1 MTNDIKKIKKIT
13 NRTSQGQA
21 GKWKVDI
28 GDKTYLIKENVI
40 AEETIPIGW
49 GESKVEIE
57 TTSNISEVVAYRI
70 GRYFGLKTQ
79 PYHLMKS
86 TELNIETK
94 SLNLVVCEF
103 IHYTVNLAQAVDNIK
118 GREVFDT
125 ELILKTAIQL
135 GVTRRSL
142 LQVLLF
148 DALIGNSDRH
158 LNNFLL
164 EKCPNN
170 TLKMNHII
178 DNGNSLLYNKE
189 TFATY
194 DDKAKPIKETHTE
207 QIKFLDKYIKEELP
221 IFNIY
226 SDLKQFMAY
235 IETDK
240 EIVEAF
246 KTMENPE
253 KVVEIKKMLKHNYLK
268 YIDKYMQKPYIF
280 IEKYKKDN
288 INYCK
293 ILNKNNNQIYE
304 LPESKLIQEI
314 KAGIGVDNLKTV
326 NRNGKIF
333 LSKITKKT

>member
-1 MTNDIKKIKKIT
+1 MTNEIKNIKKIT

-21 GKWKVDI
+21 GKWKVDV
-28 GDKTYLIKENVI
+28 GDKTFLIKENVI
-40 AEETIPIGW
+40 TEETVPIGW

-70 GRYFGLKTQ
+70 GRYFGLNTQ
-79 PYHLMKS
+79 PYYLIKS
-86 TELNIETK
+86 KDLNIETK
-94 SLNLVVCEF
+94 SSNLVVCEF

-125 ELILKTAIQL
+125 ELILKTVMQL

-189 TFATY
+189 TFAGY
-194 DDKAKPIKETHTE
+194 DDKSNPIKETHTE

-226 SDLKQFMAY
+226 SDLKQFMTF

-246 KTMENPE
+246 KMMKNPE

-268 YIDKYMQKPYIF
+268 YIDKYMQKPYLLLD
-280 IEKYKKDN
+280 KYKKGS

-293 ILNKNNNQIYE
+293 LLDKTNNTIHEVTEQN
-304 LPESKLIQEI
+304 LIENI
-314 KAGIGVDNLKTV
+314 ETGRGVENLKLV
-326 NRNGKIF
+326 NRKGKIF
-333 LSKITKKT
+333 VSKITIL

>member
-21 GKWKVDI
+21 GKWKVDV

-40 AEETIPIGW
+40 TEEIVSIGW
-49 GESKVEIE
+49 GESKVDIE

-70 GRYFGLKTQ
+70 GRYFGLNTQ

-94 SLNLVVCEF
+94 SSNLVVCEF
-103 IHYTVNLAQAVDNIK
+103 IHYTVNLAQAVDNFK

-125 ELILKTAIQL
+125 EVILKTAIKL
-135 GVTRRSL
+135 GVTRKSL

-189 TFATY
+189 TFVEY
-194 DDKAKPIKETHTE
+194 DDKSKPIKETHTE
-207 QIKFLDKYIKEELP
+207 QIKYLDKYIQEELP

-226 SDLKQFMAY
+226 SDLKQFMSY

-240 EIVEAF
+240 EIVKAF
-246 KTMENPE
+246 KIMNNPE
-253 KVVEIKKMLKHNYLK
+253 KVNEIKKMLKHNYFK
-268 YIDKYMQKPYIF
+268 FIDKYIQKPYILLD
-280 IEKYKKDN
+280 KYKKDS
-288 INYCK
+288 INYCSLLDK
-293 ILNKNNNQIYE
+293 TNNNIYE
-304 LPESKLIQEI
+304 VTEQKLIEDI
-314 KAGIGVDNLKTV
+314 KTGRGVDNLKLV
-326 NRNGKIF
+326 NRKGKIYV
-333 LSKITKKT
+333 SKIKNY

>member
-1 MTNDIKKIKKIT
+1 MTNDIKRIKKIT

-21 GKWKVDI
+21 GKWKVDV
-28 GDKTYLIKENVI
+28 GNKTYLIKENVI
-40 AEETIPIGW
+40 TEETVSIGW

-70 GRYFGLKTQ
+70 GRYFGLNTQ
-79 PYHLMKS
+79 PYHLIKS
-86 TELNIETK
+86 KDLNIETK
-94 SLNLVVCEF
+94 SSNLVVCEF
-103 IHYTVNLAQAVDNIK
+103 IHYAVNLAQAVDNIK

-125 ELILKTAIQL
+125 ELILKIAMQL

-178 DNGNSLLYNKE
+178 DNGNSLLYNKK
-189 TFATY
+189 TFAGY
-194 DDKAKPIKETHTE
+194 DDKSKPIKETHTE
-207 QIKFLDKYIKEELP
+207 QIKFLDKYIKEESP

-226 SDLKQFMAY
+226 SDLKQFMTY

-240 EIVEAF
+240 EIVNAF
-246 KTMENPE
+246 KTMNNPE
-253 KVVEIKKMLKHNYLK
+253 KVIEIKKMLKHNYLTFV
-268 YIDKYMQKPYIF
+268 DKYMKKPYIF
-280 IEKYKKDN
+280 LDKYKKDT

-293 ILNKNNNQIYE
+293 LLDRTNNIICEVTEQN
-304 LPESKLIQEI
+304 LIEDI
-314 KAGIGVDNLKTV
+314 KTGRGVENLKLV
-326 NRNGKIF
+326 NRKGKIYV
-333 LSKITKKT
+333 SKITIL